1 MNKYSSF
8 KTTSTHIIK
17 KKVRKSQWHVLGLAT
32 YGKTGKVL
40 LVCSDGG
47 GIYLILK
54 NGKDFCRH

>member
-1 MNKYSSF
+1 M
-8 KTTSTHIIK
+8 
-17 KKVRKSQWHVLGLAT
+17 LGLAT

-54 NGKDFCRH
+54 NGKMEKISAGIDELDI